1 MTHLWNDCSRL
12 LESELTPQQF
22 SAWIKPLKALEFDES
37 TATLTICAP
46 NRLKLDAIRSQFS
59 EQIAGAVSRVMQ
71 RPISIVFAIEGGGYA
86 DASAVRFAGNGA
98 VADAGAQTSDA
109 PRAAI
114 VAPVSAANEPL
125 ERARLNPNLTFDTF
139 VTGKANQLARAAAM
153 QVAENPGGSTAT
165 VRPQPKREIRRFS
178 IPEISLG

>member
-59 EQIAGAVSRVMQ
+59 EQIAGAVARVMQ
-71 RPISIVFAIEGGGYA
+71 RPISIVFAIEGGYSALRFPLNGAPADGAVDAA
-86 DASAVRFAGNGA
+86 DAPHAAVGRQRPMSSWSA
-98 VADAGAQTSDA
+98 
-109 PRAAI
+109 
-114 VAPVSAANEPL
+114 
-125 ERARLNPNLTFDTF
+125 
-139 VTGKANQLARAAAM
+139 
-153 QVAENPGGSTAT
+153 PG
-165 VRPQPKREIRRFS
+165 
-178 IPEISLG
+178 

>member
-86 DASAVRFAGNGA
+86 HASALRFQLNGA
-98 VADAGAQTSDA
+98 PAASAGDNPDAART
-109 PRAAI
+109 
-114 VAPVSAANEPL
+114 APVPPTPVTNEPL
-125 ERARLNPNLTFDTF
+125 ERARLNPNL
-139 VTGKANQLARAAAM
+139 
-153 QVAENPGGSTAT
+153 
-165 VRPQPKREIRRFS
+165 
-178 IPEISLG
+178 

>member
-86 DASAVRFAGNGA
+86 DASALRFPVNGA
-98 VADAGAQTSDA
+98 G
-109 PRAAI
+109 RC
-114 VAPVSAANEPL
+114 
-125 ERARLNPNLTFDTF
+125 
-139 VTGKANQLARAAAM
+139 
-153 QVAENPGGSTAT
+153 
-165 VRPQPKREIRRFS
+165 RR
-178 IPEISLG
+178 

>member
-86 DASAVRFAGNGA
+86 DASALRFPLNG
-98 VADAGAQTSDA
+98 GPGRRRIGYGRS
-109 PRAAI
+109 PRCCGRRHRLRLTM
-114 VAPVSAANEPL
+114 N
-125 ERARLNPNLTFDTF
+125 RWNAR
-139 VTGKANQLARAAAM
+139 G
-153 QVAENPGGSTAT
+153 
-165 VRPQPKREIRRFS
+165 
-178 IPEISLG
+178 

>member
-71 RPISIVFAIEGGGYA
+71 RPISIVFAIEGAGYA
-86 DASAVRFAGNGA
+86 MR
-98 VADAGAQTSDA
+98 
-109 PRAAI
+109 PRCAFRST
-114 VAPVSAANEPL
+114 VAPPKTH
-125 ERARLNPNLTFDTF
+125 RIRQKPPMQRPRHRL
-139 VTGKANQLARAAAM
+139 Q
-153 QVAENPGGSTAT
+153 
-165 VRPQPKREIRRFS
+165 
-178 IPEISLG
+178 

>member
-71 RPISIVFAIEGGGYA
+71 RPISIVFAIEGAGYA
-86 DASAVRFAGNGA
+86 DAPALRFPLNGAPAEDASDRAEAALCSGRGNG
-98 VADAGAQTSDA
+98 
-109 PRAAI
+109 
-114 VAPVSAANEPL
+114 
-125 ERARLNPNLTFDTF
+125 
-139 VTGKANQLARAAAM
+139 
-153 QVAENPGGSTAT
+153 
-165 VRPQPKREIRRFS
+165 FS
-178 IPEISLG
+178 EK